1 MATHSSSY
9 MQTDIATNT
18 TITLNS
24 PSQRTTT
31 TRTTADSLPFV
42 TPMVKKEKLLC
53 SNAGIRWAM
62 PRRILFNS
70 FDKDVDV
77 TNSNVATYTKEQ

>member
-1 MATHSSSY
+1 
-9 MQTDIATNT
+9 MQTDNTTNT
-18 TITLNS
+18 SMTPNS

-31 TRTTADSLPFV
+31 TIPTDSLSFA
-42 TPMVKKEKLLC
+42 TPMVKKEKLMC

-70 FDKDVDV
+70 FDKDVDDTDSRV
-77 TNSNVATYTKEQ
+77 NTCTKE

>member
-1 MATHSSSY
+1 ME
-9 MQTDIATNT
+9 TDIATNT

-42 TPMVKKEKLLC
+42 TPMVKKDKLLC

-62 PRRILFNS
+62 CRHILFNS
-70 FDKDVDV
+70 FDKDLDV
-77 TNSNVATYTKEQ
+77 TDSNVNTCTKD